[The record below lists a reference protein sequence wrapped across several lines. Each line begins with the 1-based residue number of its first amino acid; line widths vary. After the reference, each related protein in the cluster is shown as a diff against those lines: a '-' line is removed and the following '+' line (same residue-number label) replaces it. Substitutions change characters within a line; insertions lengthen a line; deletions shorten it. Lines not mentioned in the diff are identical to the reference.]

1 MKQGDKLLKRL
12 EQIQKADGKPVLVSM
27 MILVGEEGEPAYW
40 FISEY
45 KRAEG

>member
-1 MKQGDKLLKRL
+1 MRQGDKLLKRL

-40 FISEY
+40 FVDNYI
-45 KRAEG
+45 RAEG